1 MESDSENNSF
11 VPIFVSDNIDKEKS
25 LIDSENTPTEKSFN
39 FNSEKYSNPNDMN
52 FLPKDL
58 VQNNFFNDNENKPTS
73 CDSNNIFEENSKE
86 NLFENEKSIE
96 IINYDDEFNKY
107 NSNEILEIKS
117 NEIHF
122 GSIII
127 KKLYKAK
134 KEYLFKKMFTLITK
148 ILIEKFNKEEK
159 ILKKVKLI
167 SEYKYDNYKICLN
180 KKIKELLSKNEKN
193 VKKINLLEKNK
204 EQNFNEILN
213 MKLND
218 FIFNNYETLNE
229 KYEKFFNNNFLI
241 YFKGAKSFNYLDSI
255 EKLINEINI
264 NKGNN
269 KNKKD

>member
-11 VPIFVSDNIDKEKS
+11 VQIFCSN
-25 LIDSENTPTEKSFN
+25 NTFTEKN
-39 FNSEKYSNPNDMN
+39 LDFNSEKYSNPNDMN

-193 VKKINLLEKNK
+193 VKKINLLEKLK
-204 EQNFNEILN
+204 EQNFNKILN

-229 KYEKFFNNNFLI
+229 KYEKFFNHYFLI
-241 YFKGAKSFNYLDSI
+241 YFKGAKLFNYLDSI

>member
-11 VPIFVSDNIDKEKS
+11 VQIFDTFTEKS
-25 LIDSENTPTEKSFN
+25 LD
-39 FNSEKYSNPNDMN
+39 FNSEKYAKPNDMN

-58 VQNNFFNDNENKPTS
+58 EQNNFFNDNENKPTS

-117 NEIHF
+117 NKIHF

-127 KKLYKAK
+127 KKLYNAK

-167 SEYKYDNYKICLN
+167 SEYNYDNYKIYLN

-193 VKKINLLEKNK
+193 KKKINLLETEPKFK
-204 EQNFNEILN
+204 EILN

-218 FIFNNYETLNE
+218 LINKNKKALNE
-229 KYEKFFNNNFLI
+229 KYEKFFNNYFLI
-241 YFKGAKSFNYLDSI
+241 YFKGANSFNYLGSI

>member
-11 VPIFVSDNIDKEKS
+11 VQIFGSNNTFTEKS
-25 LIDSENTPTEKSFN
+25 LD
-39 FNSEKYSNPNDMN
+39 FNSEKYAKPNDMN

-58 VQNNFFNDNENKPTS
+58 EQNNFFNDNENKPTS

-117 NEIHF
+117 NKIHF

-127 KKLYKAK
+127 KKLYNAK

-167 SEYKYDNYKICLN
+167 SEYNYDNYKIYLN

-193 VKKINLLEKNK
+193 KKKINLLETEPK
-204 EQNFNEILN
+204 FNEILN

-218 FIFNNYETLNE
+218 FI
-229 KYEKFFNNNFLI
+229 
-241 YFKGAKSFNYLDSI
+241 
-255 EKLINEINI
+255 
-264 NKGNN
+264 
-269 KNKKD
+269 NKK